1 MKTKKQWLSPN
12 LLTHG
17 SIEAITEQLQDKD
30 FGSSDGFS
38 FQGNAIKDNP

>member
-1 MKTKKQWLSPN
+1 MMTKKQWLSPT

-17 SIEAITEQLQDKD
+17 SIEAITEQLPDKD
-30 FGSSDGFS
+30 IGYSDGFT